1 MLGIDIDLYYIV
13 GDRTQN
19 VALYL
24 ISGVQQDIR
33 DDFRVEITREG
44 GGASVII
51 KDLSAIRFKIWPSG
65 LPQK

>member
-44 GGASVII
+44 GH
-51 KDLSAIRFKIWPSG
+51 LS
-65 LPQK
+65 

>member
-44 GGASVII
+44 GGGICHNKGS
-51 KDLSAIRFKIWPSG
+51 IRNKV
-65 LPQK
+65 